1 MSIILTLIVFSI
13 LVFVHEFGHFI
24 MAKKNGIYVVEFS
37 IGMGPRLF
45 SFDKGETK
53 YSWKLIPF
61 GGACQMLGEDEDEDV
76 ENDRAFNNKSVWA
89 RMVVLAA
96 GPVFNFFL
104 AFVLSVIIIGSVGYD
119 PCIALKQDE
128 GTAAYDA
135 GIQEGDVITEYN
147 GENIVI
153 ARDLLLE
160 EYISTVTSDSINV
173 KYKRDGKEYETVVKP
188 KKVYSMGIS
197 FYADDKP
204 AEISGVVKE
213 SAIEAAGIK
222 AGDVITSL
230 NGTEI
235 KKGKDISEYLDKNPL
250 TGDDIEITVERK
262 DKTIT
267 KTIAPRTT
275 YSTGLAYSSGRV
287 KTGPLG
293 VLRYSLTEMRYDTEY
308 VIKSL
313 WMLVSG
319 KIGADAVSG
328 PVGIADVVDQT
339 YQESKSDGAFYVF
352 LNIAYLTVL
361 FSVNLGVLNLLP
373 FPALD
378 GGRLLFVIIEAI
390 RRKPVPK
397 EKEAVVHLIGMA
409 ILMAFMVFV
418 LFNDIKKLI
427 G

>member
-1 MSIILTLIVFSI
+1 MSIILTLIVFSV

-24 MAKKNGIYVVEFS
+24 MAKKNGICVVEFS

-61 GGACQMLGEDEDEDV
+61 GGACQMLGEDEEEETDNE
-76 ENDRAFNNKSVWA
+76 RAFNNKSVWA

-104 AFVLSVIIIGSVGYD
+104 AFVLSVVIIGAVGYD
-119 PCIALKQDE
+119 PCVATKQE
-128 GTAAYDA
+128 SGTAAYDA
-135 GIQEGDVITEYN
+135 GLQQGDVITEYN

-153 ARDLLLE
+153 SRDLVLE
-160 EYISTVTSDSINV
+160 EYIQTVTSTPIKV
-173 KYKRDGKEYETVVKP
+173 KYVRDGKEYETLIHP
-188 KKVYSMGIS
+188 KEKYSMGIS
-197 FYADDKP
+197 FYANEEP
-204 AEISGVVKE
+204 AEITGIVKG

-222 AGDVITSL
+222 VGDVVTSINKVAITQ
-230 NGTEI
+230 
-235 KKGKDISEYLDKNPL
+235 GKDISEYLDENPL
-250 TGDDIEITVERK
+250 TEEEIEITVERK
-262 DKTIT
+262 GKTIT
-267 KTIAPRTT
+267 KSVEPRIT
-275 YSTGLAYSSGRV
+275 YTTGLSYSMARV
-287 KTGPLG
+287 KTNALG
-293 VLRYSLTEMRYDTEY
+293 VLRYSFTEMRYDTEY

-352 LNIAYLTVL
+352 LNMAYLTVL
-361 FSVNLGVLNLLP
+361 FSVNLGVVNLIP

-378 GGRLLFVIIEAI
+378 GGRLIFVIIEAI
-390 RRKPVPK
+390 RRKPVPR
-397 EKEAVVHLIGMA
+397 EKEAIVHLAGMA
-409 ILMAFMVFV
+409 LLMILMVFV
-418 LFNDIKKLI
+418 LFNDIQKLF